1 MAQRH
6 SAHPIEKQISAY
18 FQQIFFGFDY
28 RALESAPKMV
38 PDYLMPAIKFRVQ
51 PLGSRLKN

>member
-51 PLGSRLKN
+51 HWGRV